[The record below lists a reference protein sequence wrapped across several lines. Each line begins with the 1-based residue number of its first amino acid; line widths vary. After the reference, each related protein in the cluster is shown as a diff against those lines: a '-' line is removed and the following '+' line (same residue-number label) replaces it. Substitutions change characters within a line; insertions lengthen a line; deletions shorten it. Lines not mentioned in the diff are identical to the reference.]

1 MRGVAQG
8 FHRLQPDITYRM
20 TRRHHVHHDN
30 HPARL
35 ENTFHL
41 TQRPANVMPVVS
53 GVAANHHIKA
63 GISERQRFGV
73 PCWVTILLKPFSFA
87 AAATTSSIWLDK
99 S

>member
-41 TQRPANVMPVVS
+41 TQRLANVMPVVS
-53 GVAANHHIKA
+53 GIAANHHIKA

-73 PCWVTILLKPFSFA
+73 PLLGHDIAKTFLLCRGGNDLQHLA
-87 AAATTSSIWLDK
+87 R
-99 S
+99 